1 MIKFFRHIRK
11 QLLTENKFSK
21 YLLYAIGEIVLVV
34 VGILIALSINN
45 WNEWKKER
53 VKEREILIDLA
64 ENIEINIKAI
74 ESNIKTL
81 YALDKSSDII
91 MSTIYNKRP
100 YVDSLAQHFHKA
112 RIPKSKLF
120 LAQTGYNEFMGNG
133 LHIVTNKDLRDE
145 IVSLFEIT
153 APNFLSSYEMIN
165 ELYIDFDNHVV
176 QNFIYKGGKL
186 EPVNYQTLLTDHFY
200 ISWIRA
206 YHQGRKSLIV
216 IEDKLLLETQRV
228 LQIIRD
234 ELK

>member
-1 MIKFFRHIRK
+1 MIKFFRKIR
-11 QLLTENKFSK
+11 QRLLTENKFSK

-64 ENIEINIKAI
+64 DNLEINIKAI
-74 ESNIKTL
+74 ESNIKSL

-120 LAQTGYNEFMGNG
+120 LTQTGYNEFKGNG
-133 LHIVTNKDLRDE
+133 LHILTKKDLRDE
-145 IVSLFEIT
+145 IVNLFEVI
-153 APNFLSSYEMIN
+153 APNFLSNYEMIN
-165 ELYIDFDNHVV
+165 EFYIDFGNHVV

>member
-1 MIKFFRHIRK
+1 MIKFFRKIR
-11 QLLTENKFSK
+11 QRLLTENKFSK
-21 YLLYAIGEIVLVV
+21 YLLYAIGEIALVV
-34 VGILIALSINN
+34 IGILIALSINN

-64 ENIEINIKAI
+64 ENLEINIKAI
-74 ESNIKTL
+74 ESNIKYL

-100 YVDSLAQHFHKA
+100 YVDSSAQHFHKV

-120 LAQTGYNEFMGNG
+120 LAQTGYNEFKGNG

-145 IVSLFEIT
+145 VVNLFEII
-153 APNFLSSYEMIN
+153 APNFLSNYEMIN

>member
-1 MIKFFRHIRK
+1 MINFFRKIRK
-11 QLLTENKFSK
+11 KLADTNKPLK
-21 YLLYAIGEIVLVV
+21 YARYAIGEIFLVV
-34 VGILIALSINN
+34 FGILIALSINN

-53 VKEREILIDLA
+53 VKEREILIDLV
-64 ENIEINIKAI
+64 ENLEINIKAI
-74 ESNIKTL
+74 ESHIKSL

-100 YVDSLAQHFHKA
+100 YVDSLAQHFHRA
-112 RIPKSKLF
+112 RIPKSKLY
-120 LAQTGYNEFMGNG
+120 LAKTGYNELKTNG
-133 LHIVTNKDLRDE
+133 LHIMTNKELKGE
-145 IVSLFEIT
+145 IVNLFEIIE
-153 APNFLSSYEMIN
+153 PNFLSNHEMIN

-176 QNFIYKGGKL
+176 QNFIYKGSKL

-206 YHQGRKSLIV
+206 YHEGRKSLIV
-216 IEDKLLLETQRV
+216 IGDKLLLETRRV